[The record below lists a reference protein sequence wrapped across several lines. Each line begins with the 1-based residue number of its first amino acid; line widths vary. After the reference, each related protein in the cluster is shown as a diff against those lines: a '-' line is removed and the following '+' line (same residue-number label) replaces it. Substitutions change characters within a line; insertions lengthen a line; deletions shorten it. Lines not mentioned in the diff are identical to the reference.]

1 MNEYQIGQQVIHCRD
16 GLAVVVGNTSMA
28 DKDYYIVKTVRGTGE
43 NIYVPVDRA
52 DQIIRFLMSVEEADK
67 LVNFIKTIPMEFN
80 PNTKQRRDAIKKRLL
95 SGDIKDGAYLFKQLY
110 FYKTSNDGSIKYG
123 ALDIDMLS
131 FAANNLLDEFAISYK
146 KNRDEI
152 EAFIF
157 DKIK

>member
-67 LVNFIKTIPMEFN
+67 LVDFIKTIPMEFN

>member
-67 LVNFIKTIPMEFN
+67 LVDFIKTIPMEFN

-110 FYKTSNDGSIKYG
+110 FYKTLNDGSIKYG